1 MDITLPARLKQFVE
15 TRVKNGDYTDESD
28 VVREALR
35 FRMAAEGREA
45 NVVQGAAIAN
55 SGNAVDGD
63 IETNVFLVMVE
74 AAKSAGDDLKM
85 IMAGVKAMT
94 AVKARLRDLIRKVAR
109 DVRKNA
115 AATEREA
122 SLDFSEGLGS
132 EAAYHLVPMP
142 VVDVES
148 PSGVTLIDTDLYP
161 ARITRLDQLRAVLD
175 DLKGRLDS
183 LSEMGEMESLRLQM
197 AMDRRSKLL
206 STLSNIMKKLSDTR
220 DSITQNLK

>member
-1 MDITLPARLKQFVE
+1 MDITLPATLKYFVE
-15 TRVKNGDYTDESD
+15 TRVKNGDYADESD

-35 FRMAAEGREA
+35 FRMAVERREA
-45 NVVQGAAIAN
+45 NVVQGALIAN

-63 IETNVFLVMVE
+63 IETDVFLVMME

-94 AVKARLRDLIRKVAR
+94 AAKARLRDLIRKVAR

-115 AATEREA
+115 AATEGEA

-132 EAAYHLVPMP
+132 EAAYHLAPMP
-142 VVDVES
+142 VEDVES
-148 PSGVTLIDTDLYP
+148 PSGVTLVETDLSP

-197 AMDRRSKLL
+197 AMDRRAKLL

-220 DSITQNLK
+220 ASITQNLK

>member
-1 MDITLPARLKQFVE
+1 MDITLPATLKYFVE
-15 TRVKNGDYTDESD
+15 TRVKNGDYADESD

-35 FRMAAEGREA
+35 FRMAVERREA
-45 NVVQGAAIAN
+45 NVVQGALIAN

-63 IETNVFLVMVE
+63 IETDVFLVMME

-94 AVKARLRDLIRKVAR
+94 AAKARLRDLIRKVAR

-115 AATEREA
+115 AATEGEA

-132 EAAYHLVPMP
+132 EAAYHLAPMP
-142 VVDVES
+142 VEDVES
-148 PSGVTLIDTDLYP
+148 PSGVTLVETDLYP

-197 AMDRRSKLL
+197 AMDRRAKLL

-220 DSITQNLK
+220 ASITQNLK

>member
-1 MDITLPARLKQFVE
+1 MDITLPATLKYFVE
-15 TRVKNGDYTDESD
+15 TRVKNGDYADESD

-35 FRMAAEGREA
+35 FRMAVERREA
-45 NVVQGAAIAN
+45 NVVQGALIAN
-55 SGNAVDGD
+55 SGNAVDGE
-63 IETNVFLVMVE
+63 IETDVFLVMME

-94 AVKARLRDLIRKVAR
+94 AAKARLRDLIRKVAR

-115 AATEREA
+115 AATEGEA

-132 EAAYHLVPMP
+132 EAAYHLAPMP
-142 VVDVES
+142 VEDVES
-148 PSGVTLIDTDLYP
+148 PSGVTLVETDLSP

-197 AMDRRSKLL
+197 AMDRRAKLL

-220 DSITQNLK
+220 ASITQNLK

>member
-1 MDITLPARLKQFVE
+1 MDITLPATLKYFVE
-15 TRVKNGDYTDESD
+15 TRVKNGDYADESD

-35 FRMAAEGREA
+35 FRMAVERREA
-45 NVVQGAAIAN
+45 NVVQGALIAN
-55 SGNAVDGD
+55 SGNAVDGE
-63 IETNVFLVMVE
+63 IETDVFLVMME

-94 AVKARLRDLIRKVAR
+94 AAKARLRDLIRKVAR

-115 AATEREA
+115 AATEGEA

-132 EAAYHLVPMP
+132 EAAYHLAPMP
-142 VVDVES
+142 VEDVES
-148 PSGVTLIDTDLYP
+148 PSGVTLVETDLYP

-197 AMDRRSKLL
+197 AMDRRAKLL

-220 DSITQNLK
+220 ASITQNLK

>member
-1 MDITLPARLKQFVE
+1 
-15 TRVKNGDYTDESD
+15 
-28 VVREALR
+28 
-35 FRMAAEGREA
+35 
-45 NVVQGAAIAN
+45 
-55 SGNAVDGD
+55 
-63 IETNVFLVMVE
+63 
-74 AAKSAGDDLKM
+74 M

-94 AVKARLRDLIRKVAR
+94 AAKARLRDLIRKVAR

-115 AATEREA
+115 AATEGEA

-132 EAAYHLVPMP
+132 EAAYHLAPMP
-142 VVDVES
+142 VEDVES
-148 PSGVTLIDTDLYP
+148 PSGVTLVETDLSP

-197 AMDRRSKLL
+197 AMDRRAKLL

-220 DSITQNLK
+220 ASITQNLK